1 MDKKVFWLA
10 DSEEG
15 MQYNK
20 STYYRCVGIE
30 DFVKKVE
37 DGGNKIVGITFSDNN
52 LGFILE

>member
-1 MDKKVFWLA
+1 MFWLA

-37 DGGNKIVGITFSDNN
+37 DGGSKIVGITFSDNN